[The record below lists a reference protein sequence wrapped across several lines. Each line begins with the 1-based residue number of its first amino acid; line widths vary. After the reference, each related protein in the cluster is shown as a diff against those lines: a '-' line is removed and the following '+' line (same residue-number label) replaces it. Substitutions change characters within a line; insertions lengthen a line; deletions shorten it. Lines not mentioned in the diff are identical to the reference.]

1 MHHASSPTYH
11 LHFGTINGEVCV
23 EWCPMAMAEMVAD
36 FMTKPLQLQG
46 SIFNKIS
53 KDLIIHYGHNS

>member
-1 MHHASSPTYH
+1 
-11 LHFGTINGEVCV
+11 
-23 EWCPMAMAEMVAD
+23 MAMAEMVAD

-53 KDLIIHYGHNS
+53 KDLIMGTIPKRFSSSSEVSTLV